1 MFDNFYHQIDKELGP
16 LNPDWFEELTAKAS
30 RDEGRPDSLEAE
42 QEEDTVKAPET
53 SALASQLYS
62 TPKIFKQQHF
72 QSPDSI
78 PNEESPYGVANAD
91 LSTFPWAES
100 SPCLFG
106 SAKDRLDRSCEK
118 PRECFGLLETPKRSL
133 TRSAK
138 LISESLGA
146 QINPDLSWTSSFN
159 TPSSLTPTVILP
171 KTEDRGSSSSG
182 LKDKEAI
189 FVRKLFPSL
198 SKVSASTASL
208 NDATLNQDAK
218 SETIQIDDLRENPVC
233 SPKASLDTSALWKQT
248 VPNAIED
255 GDVRTTVQNVLN
267 GAEDALS
274 IFFSNSTSTLRRIK
288 TKERIRR
295 RISDS
300 SKDVKSLVLTTEP
313 EETLKADVETKSP
326 NKNKDIIQWTPLSLS
341 ESILNGGCSGASLIN
356 NHNTVASTETNGCTV
371 FNCTGE
377 SSQTF
382 SQSVRLRSYPEE
394 AEHQKTLLDK
404 SPAFMLTR
412 KSRRFVYQ
420 VPISDLSKTVI
431 EHKAALPVCLD
442 HTVKENSSVEK
453 ESSDLNK
460 SRFASENAIDNQT
473 HPEAVEPLST
483 EPHDFDYGLD
493 MTQLSKAFAEDFT
506 QEIRPGLLLDVPV
519 KSDQNGQVQ
528 PEAEFEEKK
537 VGNHND
543 ISNLEEMSV
552 NSANKSTLMLTTFDI
567 SHDSGCPTTFSDLD
581 GTTAS
586 CTDIKECCPTFQTAN
601 NKAIFI
607 PSEAVMKAKASL
619 DEAVGDG
626 LSITL
631 NQTTPKHYQTIE
643 TMCKSVS
650 GSTNATRS
658 PVGQFIFPNH
668 ASITCVSDAPKSDSP
683 KSFKMNISSYS
694 SPQSNESDYK
704 TGSKRNSTTLDVSL
718 QTETHLKEKLWRD
731 SSKCINQKLDFK
743 RSAERQTVSNIN
755 STHKPTAVDSSRD
768 VEKNGTLTASQK
780 ADVTELCNLLEEA
793 NSQHE
798 FTQFKPTN
806 LGSENNT
813 TTEREWD
820 PDIVNG
826 IDFDDSF
833 NCDFVKGKHPVKKDS
848 SSVNSSDHIQT
859 VDAAKLCTM
868 SKETRNG
875 TVTEDNSLVDGL
887 KNVLSNFTDNTQ
899 FHCLGFKTAEGKL
912 ISISEKS
919 LNKANN
925 FFEEDDQ
932 ELKVDFGV
940 IKSEYSE
947 KKLSANT
954 SDSISTENKT
964 HNVKNLHFG
973 CVYVN
978 AACKEINKQ
987 VAGNAGMDQNCL
999 GEKTDV
1005 VCVDSNSHFGFITA
1019 KGAKLKV
1026 PEKAFLQA
1034 RKLNDVDS
1042 LESQTYVLT
1051 LHASGKH
1058 DASMSTTSLQK
1069 TKAVSWSEPS
1079 IKMNQPDSVVVNQIS
1094 DVPDIPS
1101 FSSENVFQE
1110 QKSSNN
1116 AKEFCA
1122 NIFPSETF
1130 VPQSGQGYG
1139 FQTASGKGVSVSASA
1154 LKKAKGIFK
1163 DCDSNITSLESANME
1178 GKNDKLVEIIEQTN
1192 ASISNCKS
1200 VSFSNV
1206 VNAKTVLRDTDL
1218 INEFSLQSSLDQQPP
1233 QEKVC
1238 EKKVIQNEFSKHLS
1252 ELLPLNGNC
1261 GFSTASGK
1269 KVSISAGALQ
1279 RAKDVFSETVDGT
1292 SCAISS
1298 PKTKQVVDNQ
1308 TDYISSREHKGL
1320 STEGGMKVAVSP
1332 TGLQRATYLFK
1343 DCEKESLSSKD
1354 LQPQNCKGFNNVS
1367 EKTLIK
1373 VKPAFAGSS
1382 DVPFS
1387 HEPETGN
1394 PSGKTVGFSTA
1405 GGKKVAISATAL
1417 QRTKSLFN
1425 DCEEV
1430 VASGSLQ
1437 HQACKGFSTAS
1448 GKDVTVSENALSEV
1462 RAAFAGCEDA
1472 SYSHEPKNSSGNNVG
1487 FSTAGGKKVAISA
1500 NALKKAKSLFNNC
1513 EEENLASGSLQDQ
1526 GCKGFSTASGKDVSV
1541 SENALREVRA
1551 VFAGCEDA
1559 SFSHEPKNSSGN
1571 NVGFSTA
1578 GGKKVAI
1585 SANALQ
1591 KAKSLFNNC
1600 EEENLAS
1607 GSLQDQGCKGFST
1620 ASGKDVAVSE
1630 NALREVRATFAGCED
1645 ASFSH
1650 EPKNSSGSNVGF
1662 STAGGKKVA
1671 ISATALHMAK
1681 SLFKVCEEEN
1691 VASMELSSE
1700 KVLPQTKSSHRK
1712 SEDIVDENL
1721 KFEQLKKKNCGFS
1734 TASGKG
1740 VSVSKVDL
1748 EEASKLFRDC
1758 DAQVTATDNHL
1769 LQSDFSKRCTQ
1780 YKERRTETTLHP
1792 LPSKVTQNIPA
1803 QLDLNSLDFNSCTDT
1818 QQEYFEQEAMA
1829 CTEALLADD
1838 DLNESAKLVMSEGTD
1853 NQQSLFIHDRQIQG
1867 SFDQNRRRKRQFDS
1881 CSIADSGQPPLKR
1894 QLLSEFDQTLDA
1906 KFSGLKPLKSCPN
1919 GTLKDRRVFKYN
1931 VLLKPNVTAPDWHH
1945 EGEKSNDLE
1954 KHCSTVS
1961 VQNGCNSDTKGG
1973 VFMPPIQEVMMTG
1986 TSICQN
1992 ISKVSSGFMPLF
2004 KKENEEKNDHINQM
2018 DQKMKASTS
2027 HSDSDLHE
2035 GFKPRSTTSVES
2047 VVKIINSEEKD
2058 TEAWQETLDL
2068 ARDMQDMRLRKKK
2081 RQTIR
2086 PLPGSLY
2093 LAKTSGV
2100 PRIGLRFAVGCKC
2113 PGQYTQEELYHHGVH
2128 QKVSNITSENAES
2141 FRFDC
2146 CDFFKR
2152 ELLIESGSVQLA
2164 DGGWLVPDSK
2174 GTVGK
2179 DEFYSALCDTP
2190 GVDPKLISDAWVFN
2204 HYQWIVWKRASMERT
2219 FPVLMGS
2226 LCLTPEQ
2233 VLLQLKFRYD
2243 VEVDHSQ
2250 RSALRRIMERDDTP
2264 AKTLVLCVCGVAKTC
2279 QNSEKPVK
2287 DEKTPNAK
2295 MESCVIWL
2303 TDGWYAIKGMLD
2315 PPLSAMLN
2323 KGRLRIG
2330 EKIVTSG
2337 AELVG
2342 SQEACSPLEAPES
2355 LMLKISANSTR
2366 RARWDTKLGYY
2377 RDPRPIRLQLSSL
2390 YPAGGGVSCVNIVV
2404 LRSYPTQW
2412 MEKKPN
2418 GVFIFRNDRAEEREA
2433 RKHST
2438 SKHKSMD
2445 LVISKIQTQFE
2456 KEMEGNKKGRRQR
2469 RTFSRHEIEALQD
2482 GEELH
2487 EAMEQDP
2494 AIETHVSERQME
2506 ALSKYR
2512 RCLEE
2517 RSQAELQERVHK
2529 AVMEAQEAEGGC
2541 PNRDVTPVW
2550 KLSISDAN
2558 DLQNDRV
2565 YTLNIW
2571 RPSRDLYG
2579 LLREG
2584 HRYRA
2589 YHLATS
2595 EGKKRSGI
2603 AHIQLTAT
2611 KKTLFQDIEVSP
2623 EWLHQ
2628 HFRARECV
2636 HFRELQNSQFSSPCG
2651 EVDIVGYIVSIVGKQ
2666 GNCPVLHLVDE
2677 NFDLVSVRTY
2687 SSLEQLAVE
2696 ELVKPRALIALS
2708 NLQVRPLSGP
2718 VPSLYAGEH
2727 ALFSVNPKESH
2738 LQEAVAHLKTF
2749 VQTCEE
2755 FFSIAEEKVS
2765 DVVPSGVLDCFQS
2778 PRTPSVQSYPKI
2790 NGRVTP
2796 QQKSSGFSPFTPLNR
2811 RTPVSASNSEG
2822 KDPKNLKRRQG
2833 LDYLSRIPSPP
2844 PITPLK
2850 TRASPCVSNTFNPPR
2865 RSVTPKPPQNESPR
2879 ASRPPPGE
2887 EKWVHDEELVMIDT
2901 QALLDGL
2908 RVG

>member
-1 MFDNFYHQIDKELGP
+1 MFESFYHQIDKELGP

-30 RDEGRPDSLEAE
+30 RDEGRPDSSKAE
-42 QEEDTVKAPET
+42 QEDTVKSPET

-78 PNEESPYGVANAD
+78 PNEESPYEVTNAD
-91 LSTFPWAES
+91 LTAFPWSES

-106 SAKDRLDRSCEK
+106 SAKDRFDRSCEK
-118 PRECFGLLETPKRSL
+118 PRDCFGLLETPKRSL
-133 TRSAK
+133 ARSAK

-171 KTEDRGSSSSG
+171 KTEDRGPSSSG

-198 SKVSASTASL
+198 SKVSAITASL
-208 NDATLNQDAK
+208 NDSTLKQDAK
-218 SETIQIDDLRENPVC
+218 NETILVDDLGENPVC
-233 SPKASLDTSALWKQT
+233 SPNTSLDTSALWKQT
-248 VPNAIED
+248 VPSAIED
-255 GDVRTTVQNVLN
+255 GDVRTTVQNVLD

-288 TKERIRR
+288 NKERIRR

-300 SKDVKSLVLTTEP
+300 SKDVKSLVLTTDP
-313 EETLKADVETKSP
+313 EEILKTDVETKSP

-341 ESILNGGCSGASLIN
+341 ESIQNGGCSGASFIN
-356 NHNTVASTETNGCTV
+356 NHNTVASSETNGCTV

-382 SQSVRLRSYPEE
+382 SQSVRLRSYPER
-394 AEHQKTLLDK
+394 QKTLLDK

-412 KSRRFVYQ
+412 KSRKFVYQ
-420 VPISDLSKTVI
+420 VPSSDLSKTVI
-431 EHKAALPVCLD
+431 EHKAALPVCSD

-460 SRFASENAIDNQT
+460 SRFASEYAINNQT
-473 HPEAVEPLST
+473 QPQAVEPLST
-483 EPHDFDYGLD
+483 EPHDFDHGLD

-519 KSDQNGQVQ
+519 KSDQNSQVH
-528 PEAEFEEKK
+528 PKAEFEENK

-543 ISNLEEMSV
+543 ISNLAEMSV
-552 NSANKSTLMLTTFDI
+552 NSPNKSTVMLTTFDI

-586 CTDIKECCPTFQTAN
+586 CGDIKEFCPTFQTAN
-601 NKAIFI
+601 NKAISV

-619 DEAVGDG
+619 DEAAGDC

-631 NQTTPKHYQTIE
+631 YQTTPKHYQTIE
-643 TMCKSVS
+643 TLCKSVS

-658 PVGQFIFPNH
+658 PVGQFIFPSH

-683 KSFKMNISSYS
+683 KSFKINISSYS

-704 TGSKRNSTTLDVSL
+704 MGSKRNSTALDVSL
-718 QTETHLKEKLWRD
+718 QTETLLKEKLWRD

-755 STHKPTAVDSSRD
+755 STHKPTAVDSSRDD

-833 NCDFVKGKHPVKKDS
+833 NCDFVKGKHPVKKDA
-848 SSVNSSDHIQT
+848 SSVNSSDHIQI
-859 VDAAKLCTM
+859 VDAAKLCTI

-875 TVTEDNSLVDGL
+875 TVPLSVTDNSLVDGL
-887 KNVLSNFTDNTQ
+887 KNVRSNFTDNTQ

-919 LNKANN
+919 LNKAKN

-932 ELKVDFGV
+932 EVEVDFGV

-947 KKLSANT
+947 TKLSANT

-964 HNVKNLHFG
+964 HNVKNVHFG
-973 CVYVN
+973 CVNVN
-978 AACKEINKQ
+978 AACKEINQQ
-987 VAGNAGMDQNCL
+987 VAGMEQNCL

-1005 VCVDSNSHFGFITA
+1005 VCVDSNSHFGFITS
-1019 KGAKLKV
+1019 KRAKLKV
-1026 PEKAFLQA
+1026 SEKALLQA

-1042 LESQTYVLT
+1042 LESQTYVLA

-1069 TKAVSWSEPS
+1069 TKAVSWSEN

-1110 QKSSNN
+1110 LKSSND
-1116 AKEFCA
+1116 AKEVCA

-1163 DCDSNITSLESANME
+1163 DCDSNINSLESANME
-1178 GKNDKLVEIIEQTN
+1178 EKNDKLVEIIEQTN

-1206 VNAKTVLRDTDL
+1206 AKAKTLLRDTDL
-1218 INEFSLQSSLDQQPP
+1218 INDFSLQSSLDQQHP

-1238 EKKVIQNEFSKHLS
+1238 EIKGIQNEFSK
-1252 ELLPLNGNC
+1252 LLPLNGNC

-1269 KVSISAGALQ
+1269 KVSISAGAIQ
-1279 RAKDVFSETVDGT
+1279 RAKDVFSESVDGI
-1292 SCAISS
+1292 SCANIS
-1298 PKTKQVVDNQ
+1298 PKTKKVVDNQ
-1308 TDYISSREHKGL
+1308 TDYISSREHKRFC
-1320 STEGGMKVAVSP
+1320 TAGGMNVAVSA
-1332 TGLQRATYLFK
+1332 TGLQRAKYLFR
-1343 DCEKESLSSKD
+1343 DCEEESLSSND
-1354 LQPQNCKGFNNVS
+1354 LQHQHCKDFSNVS

-1394 PSGKTVGFSTA
+1394 SSGTTVGFTTA

-1417 QRTKSLFN
+1417 QRAKSLFN
-1425 DCEEV
+1425 DCEEE
-1430 VASGSLQ
+1430 VASVSLQ

-1448 GKDVTVSENALSEV
+1448 RKDVT
-1462 RAAFAGCEDA
+1462 
-1472 SYSHEPKNSSGNNVG
+1472 
-1487 FSTAGGKKVAISA
+1487 
-1500 NALKKAKSLFNNC
+1500 
-1513 EEENLASGSLQDQ
+1513 
-1526 GCKGFSTASGKDVSV
+1526 V

-1551 VFAGCEDA
+1551 AFAGCEDA
-1559 SFSHEPKNSSGN
+1559 SFSHEPKNSSVN

-1600 EEENLAS
+1600 EEENLAY
-1607 GSLQDQGCKGFST
+1607 GSLQHQGCKGFST
-1620 ASGKDVAVSE
+1620 ASGKDVTVSE
-1630 NALREVRATFAGCED
+1630 NALREVRAAFAGCED
-1645 ASFSH
+1645 ASYSH

-1681 SLFKVCEEEN
+1681 SLFKVCEEED
-1691 VASMELSSE
+1691 VASVELLSE

-1712 SEDIVDENL
+1712 SEDIVDEI
-1721 KFEQLKKKNCGFS
+1721 EQLKKKNCGFS

-1740 VSVSKVDL
+1740 VSVSKVAL

-1758 DAQVTATDNHL
+1758 DAQVTATDNQL

-1780 YKERRTETTLHP
+1780 HIERRTETTLHP

-1853 NQQSLFIHDRQIQG
+1853 YQKSRSIYDRQTQG

-1881 CSIADSGQPPLKR
+1881 CSTANSGQPPLKR

-1906 KFSGLKPLKSCPN
+1906 KSSGLKPLKSCPN

-1945 EGEKSNDLE
+1945 VGEKSSDLE
-1954 KHCSTVS
+1954 KHCSTMS
-1961 VQNGCNSDTKGG
+1961 VQNRRNSDTKGV
-1973 VFMPPIQEVMMTG
+1973 VFVPPIQEVMMTG
-1986 TSICQN
+1986 TSNCQN
-1992 ISKVSSGFMPLF
+1992 VSKVSSGFMPPF
-2004 KKENEEKNDHINQM
+2004 KKENNEKTDHSNQM
-2018 DQKMKASTS
+2018 DQKMNASTS
-2027 HSDSDLHE
+2027 HSNSDLHE

-2047 VVKIINSEEKD
+2047 VMKIMNTEEKD

-2113 PGQYTQEELYHHGVH
+2113 PSQYTKEELYHHGVH
-2128 QKVSNITSENAES
+2128 QNVSKITSENAES

-2146 CDFFKR
+2146 NDFFTR
-2152 ELLIESGSVQLA
+2152 ELLIESGGVQLA

-2174 GTVGK
+2174 STVGK

-2204 HYQWIVWKRASMERT
+2204 HYRWIVWKRASMERT

-2279 QNSEKPVK
+2279 QNSEKPEK
-2287 DEKTPNAK
+2287 DDKTPNAK

-2323 KGRLRIG
+2323 KDRLRIG
-2330 EKIVTSG
+2330 DKIVTSG

-2390 YPAGGGVSCVNIVV
+2390 YPAGGVVSCVNIVV

-2412 MEKKPN
+2412 MEKKPS
-2418 GVFIFRNDRAEEREA
+2418 GVFMFRNDRAEEREA
-2433 RKHST
+2433 RKHSN
-2438 SKHKSMD
+2438 SKQKSMD

-2456 KEMEGNKKGRRQR
+2456 KEMEGNKKVRRLR

-2494 AIETHVSERQME
+2494 AVETHVSERQME
-2506 ALSKYR
+2506 AVSKYR
-2512 RCLEE
+2512 RCLGE

-2550 KLSISDAN
+2550 KLSITDAN

-2565 YTLNIW
+2565 YMLNIW

-2584 HRYRA
+2584 HSYRA

-2651 EVDIVGYIVSIVGKQ
+2651 EVDIVGYIISIVGKQ

-2718 VPSLYAGEH
+2718 VPSLYAGEQ

-2738 LQEAVAHLKTF
+2738 LQEAMAHLKTF

-2755 FFSIAEEKVS
+2755 FFSIAEKKVS

-2796 QQKSSGFSPFTPLNR
+2796 HQKSSGFSPFTPLNR
-2811 RTPVSASNSEG
+2811 RTPVSACNSEG

-2879 ASRPPPGE
+2879 ASHPPPGE

-2908 RVG
+2908 REG

>member
-1 MFDNFYHQIDKELGP
+1 MFENFYHQINKELGP
-16 LNPDWFEELTAKAS
+16 LNPDWFEELTAKAT
-30 RDEGRPDSLEAE
+30 RDEGRPDSSKAE

-62 TPKIFKQQHF
+62 TPKIFKQQQF

-78 PNEESPYGVANAD
+78 PNEESPYED
-91 LSTFPWAES
+91 LSAFPWSES

-106 SAKDRLDRSCEK
+106 SAKDRFDRSCEK
-118 PRECFGLLETPKRSL
+118 PRDCFGLLETPKRSL

-171 KTEDRGSSSSG
+171 KTEDRGPSSSG

-198 SKVSASTASL
+198 SKVSARTASL
-208 NDATLNQDAK
+208 NDTTLKQDAK
-218 SETIQIDDLRENPVC
+218 SETIHVDDLGENPVC
-233 SPKASLDTSALWKQT
+233 SPNASLDTSGLWKQT
-248 VPNAIED
+248 VPSAIED
-255 GDVRTTVQNVLN
+255 GDVRTTVQNVLD

-288 TKERIRR
+288 SKERIRR
-295 RISDS
+295 RISNS
-300 SKDVKSLVLTTEP
+300 SKDVKSLVLITEP
-313 EETLKADVETKSP
+313 EEILKADVETKSP

-341 ESILNGGCSGASLIN
+341 ESILNGGCSGPSLIN
-356 NHNTVASTETNGCTV
+356 NHNTVASNETNGCTV

-382 SQSVRLRSYPEE
+382 SQSGRLRSYPEE
-394 AEHQKTLLDK
+394 AERQKTLLDK

-412 KSRRFVYQ
+412 KSRKFVYQ
-420 VPISDLSKTVI
+420 VPSSDLSTTVI
-431 EHKAALPVCLD
+431 EQKAALPVCSE
-442 HTVKENSSVEK
+442 HTVKENFSVLK

-460 SRFASENAIDNQT
+460 SRFASEYAINNQT
-473 HPEAVEPLST
+473 QPQAVEPLST
-483 EPHDFDYGLD
+483 EPHDFDHGLD

-506 QEIRPGLLLDVPV
+506 QEIRPGLLLDVHV

-528 PEAEFEEKK
+528 PKAEFEENK

-543 ISNLEEMSV
+543 ISNLSEMSV
-552 NSANKSTLMLTTFDI
+552 NSPNKLTVMLTTFDI
-567 SHDSGCPTTFSDLD
+567 SNDSGCPTTFSDLD

-586 CTDIKECCPTFQTAN
+586 CADIKEFCPTFQTAN
-601 NKAIFI
+601 NKAISV

-619 DEAVGDG
+619 DEAAGDG

-631 NQTTPKHYQTIE
+631 NQTTPKHYQTIK
-643 TMCKSVS
+643 TLCKSVS
-650 GSTNATRS
+650 GSSNATRS
-658 PVGQFIFPNH
+658 PVGQFVFPNH

-704 TGSKRNSTTLDVSL
+704 TGSKRNSTALDVSL
-718 QTETHLKEKLWRD
+718 QTETLLKEKLWRD
-731 SSKCINQKLDFK
+731 SSKCINQKPDFK
-743 RSAERQTVSNIN
+743 RSAERQTVSDIN
-755 STHKPTAVDSSRD
+755 STYKPTAVDSSRDD

-806 LGSENNT
+806 LSSENNT

-848 SSVNSSDHIQT
+848 SSVNSSDHIQI
-859 VDAAKLCTM
+859 VDAAKLYTM
-868 SKETRNG
+868 AKETRNG
-875 TVTEDNSLVDGL
+875 TVPLAVTEDNSVVDGL

-899 FHCLGFKTAEGKL
+899 FNCVGFKTAEGKL

-919 LNKANN
+919 LNKAKN
-925 FFEEDDQ
+925 FFEEDDH
-932 ELKVDFGV
+932 EVEVDFGV

-947 KKLSANT
+947 TKLSANT

-964 HNVKNLHFG
+964 HNGKKLHFG
-973 CVYVN
+973 CVCVN
-978 AACKEINKQ
+978 AACKEINEQ
-987 VAGNAGMDQNCL
+987 VTGMEQNCL

-1005 VCVDSNSHFGFITA
+1005 FVDSNSHYGFIAA

-1026 PEKAFLQA
+1026 SEKALLQA

-1042 LESQTYVLT
+1042 LESQTYVLA

-1058 DASMSTTSLQK
+1058 NASMPTTSLQK

-1079 IKMNQPDSVVVNQIS
+1079 IKINQPDSVVVNQIS
-1094 DVPDIPS
+1094 DVSNIPS

-1110 QKSSNN
+1110 QKSSND
-1116 AKEFCA
+1116 AKEVCA

-1130 VPQSGQGYG
+1130 VPQSWQGYG

-1163 DCDSNITSLESANME
+1163 DCDSNINSLESANME
-1178 GKNDKLVEIIEQTN
+1178 GKNDKLVEIVEQTN
-1192 ASISNCKS
+1192 SSISNCKS

-1206 VNAKTVLRDTDL
+1206 VKAKTVLRDTDL
-1218 INEFSLQSSLDQQPP
+1218 INDFSLQSSLDQQPP
-1233 QEKVC
+1233 QDKVC
-1238 EKKVIQNEFSKHLS
+1238 EKKGIQNEFSK
-1252 ELLPLNGNC
+1252 LPFNGNC

-1279 RAKDVFSETVDGT
+1279 RAKDVFSEPADVI
-1292 SCAISS
+1292 SCAYSS

-1308 TDYISSREHKGL
+1308 TDYISSREHKGFC
-1320 STEGGMKVAVSP
+1320 TAGGMKVSVSA
-1332 TGLQRATYLFK
+1332 TGLQRAKYLFR
-1343 DCEKESLSSKD
+1343 DCEEESLSSKD
-1354 LQPQNCKGFNNVS
+1354 LQHQNCKGFSNVS

-1382 DVPFS
+1382 DIPFS
-1387 HEPETGN
+1387 HESETGKS
-1394 PSGKTVGFSTA
+1394 SGKPVGFFTA

-1417 QRTKSLFN
+1417 QRAKSLFN
-1425 DCEEV
+1425 DCEEE
-1430 VASGSLQ
+1430 VASVSLQ

-1448 GKDVTVSENALSEV
+1448 GRDVTVSEKALKEV
-1462 RAAFAGCEDA
+1462 RAA
-1472 SYSHEPKNSSGNNVG
+1472 
-1487 FSTAGGKKVAISA
+1487 
-1500 NALKKAKSLFNNC
+1500 
-1513 EEENLASGSLQDQ
+1513 
-1526 GCKGFSTASGKDVSV
+1526 
-1541 SENALREVRA
+1541 
-1551 VFAGCEDA
+1551 FAGCEDA

-1591 KAKSLFNNC
+1591 RAKSLFN
-1600 EEENLAS
+1600 
-1607 GSLQDQGCKGFST
+1607 D
-1620 ASGKDVAVSE
+1620 
-1630 NALREVRATFAGCED
+1630 
-1645 ASFSH
+1645 
-1650 EPKNSSGSNVGF
+1650 
-1662 STAGGKKVA
+1662 
-1671 ISATALHMAK
+1671 
-1681 SLFKVCEEEN
+1681 CEEEN
-1691 VASMELSSE
+1691 VTSIELLSE

-1740 VSVSKVDL
+1740 VSVSTVAL

-1758 DAQVTATDNHL
+1758 DAQVTATDNQL

-1780 YKERRTETTLHP
+1780 HKHKRTETTLHP
-1792 LPSKVTQNIPA
+1792 LPSKVTPNIPA

-1838 DLNESAKLVMSEGTD
+1838 DLNESVKLVMSESTD
-1853 NQQSLFIHDRQIQG
+1853 YQKSLNIYDRQTQG
-1867 SFDQNRRRKRQFDS
+1867 SFDQNRRRKRQSDS
-1881 CSIADSGQPPLKR
+1881 CSIADSEQPPLKR

-1906 KFSGLKPLKSCPN
+1906 KSSGLKPLKSCPN

-1931 VLLKPNVTAPDWHH
+1931 VILKPNVTAPDWHH
-1945 EGEKSNDLE
+1945 VAEKSNDLE

-1961 VQNGCNSDTKGG
+1961 VQNRRNSDTKGG
-1973 VFMPPIQEVMMTG
+1973 VFLSPIQEVMMTG
-1986 TSICQN
+1986 TSNCQN
-1992 ISKVSSGFMPLF
+1992 VSKVSSGFMPPF
-2004 KKENEEKNDHINQM
+2004 KKENKEKTDHSNQM

-2027 HSDSDLHE
+2027 HSDSYLHE
-2035 GFKPRSTTSVES
+2035 GFKPKSTTSVES
-2047 VVKIINSEEKD
+2047 VVKIMNSEEKD
-2058 TEAWQETLDL
+2058 TEVYLKDTLDL

-2093 LAKTSGV
+2093 LARTSGV

-2113 PGQYTQEELYHHGVH
+2113 PGQYTKEELYQYGVH
-2128 QKVSNITSENAES
+2128 QKVSKITSENAES

-2146 CDFFKR
+2146 NDFFKR
-2152 ELLIESGSVQLA
+2152 ELLIESGAVQLA

-2204 HYQWIVWKRASMERT
+2204 HYRWIVWKGASMERT

-2279 QNSEKPVK
+2279 QNPEKPVK

-2323 KGRLRIG
+2323 KSRLRIG
-2330 EKIVTSG
+2330 DKIVTSG

-2366 RARWDTKLGYY
+2366 RARWDIKLGYY

-2390 YPAGGGVSCVNIVV
+2390 YPAGGVVSCVNIVV

-2433 RKHST
+2433 RKHSN

-2456 KEMEGNKKGRRQR
+2456 KEMEGHKKSRRQR

-2494 AIETHVSERQME
+2494 AVETHVSERQME
-2506 ALSKYR
+2506 AVSKYR
-2512 RCLEE
+2512 RSLGE
-2517 RSQAELQERVHK
+2517 RSQAELQERVQK
-2529 AVMEAQEAEGGC
+2529 AVMEAQEADGGC

-2550 KLSISDAN
+2550 KLSITDTN

-2571 RPSRDLYG
+2571 RPSQDLYG

-2611 KKTLFQDIEVSP
+2611 KKTLFQDIEVSQ

-2636 HFRELQNSQFSSPCG
+2636 RFRELQNSQFSSPCG

-2708 NLQVRPLSGP
+2708 NLHVRPLSGP
-2718 VPSLYAGEH
+2718 VPSLYAGEQ

-2738 LQEAVAHLKTF
+2738 LQEALAHLKTF

-2755 FFSIAEEKVS
+2755 FFSIAEDKVS

-2796 QQKSSGFSPFTPLNR
+2796 QQKSSSFSPFTPLNR

-2865 RSVTPKPPQNESPR
+2865 RSVTPKPPLNESPR
-2879 ASRPPPGE
+2879 ASRPPPE
-2887 EKWVHDEELVMIDT
+2887 EEEWVHDEELVMIDT

-2908 RVG
+2908 RES